1 MLALN
6 ADNDTVGSTH
16 QLICK
21 QQNRLETE
29 FPVAEVEEVLEGWS
43 EEIDDHGV
51 VVAFGAEP
59 ANERYTDAT
68 GESLVDFGFILE
80 LGVLGLDRFELDGD
94 FFTGDDVDS
103 QVNITCG
110 GGLAIP
116 DDAAEAG
123 GAYRKIL
130 NRSFCPTCT
139 CHRPAGR
146 ACGRSLSWCFRERR
160 VLRREKLLN
169 QLRCNTR
176 F

>member
-1 MLALN
+1 MISKEKDGLQAELA
-6 ADNDTVGSTH
+6 
-16 QLICK
+16 
-21 QQNRLETE
+21 
-29 FPVAEVEEVLEGWS
+29 VAEVEKVFERGS
-43 EEIDDHGV
+43 EEIDNQRI

-123 GAYRKIL
+123 GAHRKIL
-130 NRSFCPTCT
+130 NRSFCPTYT

-169 QLRCNTR
+169 QLRCTTR